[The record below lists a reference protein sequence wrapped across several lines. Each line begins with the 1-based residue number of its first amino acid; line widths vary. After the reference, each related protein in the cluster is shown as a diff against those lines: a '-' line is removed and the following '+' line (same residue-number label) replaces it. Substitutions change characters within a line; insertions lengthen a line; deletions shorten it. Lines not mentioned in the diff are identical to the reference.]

1 MDNLWPKIETSSLK
15 TPVTILK
22 EQASLLGANTQN
34 LITAEVSALKIYDT
48 KITGETTP
56 ISEVLNQMNSVVFGA
71 KSFHPS
77 AIFRFAFHLV
87 APALNH
93 YRYQLFFIGYGIDFY
108 PVFFRL
114 DSDIQKELMD
124 DDEQDVIAGTEE
136 EFLET
141 LKAIFNSEK
150 TLRVMRAILAQS
162 QNITESV

>member
-1 MDNLWPKIETSSLK
+1 MDNLWPKIETSLLK
-15 TPVTILK
+15 TPVAILK

-34 LITAEVSALKIYDT
+34 LVIAEVDSLPIYDT
-48 KITGETTP
+48 KIPEKTKSLP
-56 ISEVLNQMNSVVFGA
+56 EVFNQMNSVVFGT

-114 DSDIQKELMD
+114 DSDIQNELVE
-124 DDEQDVIAGTEE
+124 DEDQDVIANTEE
-136 EFLET
+136 EFLAI